1 MPSRPDIECPGDM
14 IIIVCVVNTNSEN
27 PQLSWRAT
35 HPEISGSEEVTY
47 NLSSA
52 LGTTEIGFIA
62 RITLREFRNVTTL
75 DSFIESA
82 FEITLSEE
90 RSLDQLLLECS
101 SENLGNSSLNLRVNS
116 SGRQN
121 LLRRVHQISFL

>member
-35 HPEISGSEEVTY
+35 HPEISGSEGVTY

-62 RITLREFRNVTTL
+62 RITLRAFRNVTSL
-75 DSFIESA
+75 DSFIESD